1 VIAYLID
8 NKYLMPFCSALY
20 NSVTVYFNQTIR
32 PCCRFQ
38 SGVTYSAKSFL
49 DYQKSKL
56 LTEVKDKMENGW
68 HAGCIFCKNQED
80 LGIKSLRQDFNLK
93 LSGVP
98 NKLEYLD
105 FNVSNQCNL
114 SCRMCDNVKSSKWD
128 SYVKKN
134 ENLLKYDFFAL
145 KDLNKKNSIEKF
157 FENVDISN
165 LHTIKYLGGE
175 PFIDK
180 SDMEDLIIFL
190 EEKAVIQNIN
200 LECFTNATFYPEKII
215 PFLFKFKSVKI
226 NFSVDGLDELTE
238 YIRSGSDWKK
248 VIFVID
254 TWLKLKNQKI
264 IFSIHHTLYSLN
276 IHQFETVKNFS
287 IEKNLPFT
295 SINLFTPKYLK
306 IDVLPR
312 EYRSYLIENGLI
324 RDQSVLKILN
334 SVPFDELNYKK
345 FIEYVK
351 LTDKILGTDI
361 NKILP
366 KLASYF

>member
-1 VIAYLID
+1 
-8 NKYLMPFCSALY
+8 MPFCSALY
-20 NSVTVYFNQTIR
+20 NSATVYFNQTIR

-38 SGVTYSAKSFL
+38 PGIIDASRSYS

-56 LTEVKDKMENGW
+56 LVEVKNHMENGW

-80 LGIKSLRQDFNLK
+80 LGIKSLRQDLNLK

-114 SCRMCDNVKSSKWD
+114 SCRMCNNVKSSKWD
-128 SYVKKN
+128 SIVKKN
-134 ENLLKYDFFAL
+134 KNLLKYDFFAL
-145 KDLNKKNSIEKF
+145 KDLNKKNSIKKF
-157 FENVDISN
+157 FENVDISD

-180 SDMEDLIIFL
+180 SDMEELVAFL
-190 EEKAVIQNIN
+190 EEKSVIQNID

-215 PFLFKFKSVKI
+215 PSLLKFKSVKI
-226 NFSVDGLDELTE
+226 NFSIDGIDGLTE
-238 YIRSGSDWKK
+238 YIRSGADWKK
-248 VIFVID
+248 VMSVID

-264 IFSIHHTLYSLN
+264 LFSIHHTLYSLN
-276 IHQFETVKNFS
+276 VHQFETVKNFS

-295 SINLFTPKYLK
+295 SINLFTPEYLK
-306 IDVLPR
+306 IDVLPTK
-312 EYRSYLIENGLI
+312 YRSYLIENELI
-324 RDQSVLKILN
+324 KDQRVLKILN
-334 SVPFDELNYKK
+334 SAPFDEFNYKK
-345 FIEYVK
+345 FIEYIK

-361 NKILP
+361 NETLP
-366 KLASYF
+366 ELGSYL